1 MDRRNALLALHL
13 TGIIGPRRLAAA
25 QKAFCDLSDVFGA
38 GEEALSHLPDWNL
51 GSARKVCSFQKPLKR
66 VEMELEKAASLG
78 VKVWVEGDP
87 GFPAVFKPMYDPPFV
102 LWVKGEL
109 RPSDEKGLAVV
120 GCRKPSA
127 YGKAAAF
134 QLAEQI
140 ASYGYTVLSGLARGI
155 DSAAHEGALA
165 APHGRTVAFLGSGLN
180 EIYPPENRS
189 LAAKI
194 AARGAVISEYPLDAR
209 PLALHFP
216 QRNRLISGA
225 SRGVLVV
232 EAGEGSG
239 SLITVDH
246 ALDQGKTVFAVPGP
260 IHHAQSEGTNELI
273 RQGAK
278 LIVRAED
285 ILLEL
290 GELVPESAAGRTAP
304 RTAIRPSQNLTDE
317 EIRVLDPLSFAP
329 IHIDSLSRES
339 GIPSRRLSEMM
350 LILEMKGYIKQLPG
364 NLYVRL

>member
-1 MDRRNALLALHL
+1 MDKRKALLALHL
-13 TGIIGPRRLAAA
+13 TGIIGPRRLLSAK
-25 QKAFCDLSDVFGA
+25 KAFPDLADVFGA
-38 GEEALSHLPDWNL
+38 SEEVLSNLVDWNPA
-51 GSARKVCSFQKPLKR
+51 SARKVFSFQNPLKR
-66 VEMELEKAASLG
+66 VEHELEKAETLG
-78 VKVWVEGDP
+78 VKVFVEGDDD
-87 GFPAVFKPMYDPPFV
+87 FPPVFKDLYDPPFV
-102 LWVKGEL
+102 LWVKGDF
-109 RPSDEKGLAVV
+109 RATDEKGIAVV

-127 YGKAAAF
+127 YGQTAAR

-165 APHGRTVAFLGSGLN
+165 DRNGRTVAFLGSGLN
-180 EIYPPENRS
+180 EVYPPENRP
-189 LAAKI
+189 LAQRI
-194 AARGAVISEYPLDAR
+194 SERGAVVSEYPLDAR

-260 IHHAQSEGTNELI
+260 INHSQSQGTHELI

-278 LIVRAED
+278 LVMRAED
-285 ILLEL
+285 IMLEL
-290 GELVPESAAGRTAP
+290 GELVSETVKDSHHEKGSV
-304 RTAIRPSQNLTDE
+304 RPSGSLTE
-317 EIRVLDPLSFAP
+317 EESGLMEFISFSP
-329 IHIDSLSRES
+329 IHVDGLSRES
-339 GIPSRRLSEMM
+339 GLSARRLSEMM
-350 LILEMKGYIKQLPG
+350 FLLEMKGYVKQLPG
-364 NLYVRL
+364 NQFVRN